1 MLIIVFWYSFFVLK
15 VTGSLVTRFCPH
27 TRSSAHWCFNWY
39 PSNSSVC
46 RFLRFSLVLISK
58 LPPNLF
64 LCRFRSLQ
72 MKLRRPLRTTHST
85 FVALQCDMNNFKSNV
100 MLCPTLLEVT
110 ILRVCFSCFLNC
122 TNGTKLR
129 KVSPMFLSWLIRDVF
144 RSLSNISDGAFYE
157 NS

>member
-15 VTGSLVTRFCPH
+15 VTGSLVTRLCPYA
-27 TRSSAHWCFNWY
+27 RLSAHWCFNWY

-46 RFLRFSLVLISK
+46 RLLRFSLVLISK

-85 FVALQCDMNNFKSNV
+85 FVALQSDMNNFKSYV
-100 MLCPTLLEVT
+100 MLCPIWYHLYNIKNVKNIHGEVLLLVS
-110 ILRVCFSCFLNC
+110 L
-122 TNGTKLR
+122 KL
-129 KVSPMFLSWLIRDVF
+129 
-144 RSLSNISDGAFYE
+144 Y
-157 NS
+157 